1 MRQEHFTGPRAVVTG
16 TNRIALS
23 VARSL
28 GRRGIPVLLVRT
40 LDHDVASVSRYVT
53 QRGAWDGKQCNR
65 VDDLLELADGD
76 APGGSVL
83 VPSDDEEAALMAR
96 HHEELGRRFRLTV
109 PPWPILRLGYDK
121 REMHRLATSLGLD
134 QPRTYTPADEREV
147 AELDCPFPAVIKP
160 SVKPK
165 RNALTQAKAW
175 RVDDRSSLLR
185 RYAEACRLVDPQTIM
200 IQELVPGDGTVQL
213 SFAALC
219 ENGRVMASLT
229 ARRRR
234 QYPVDFGRN
243 STLVETIEDEVVG
256 RAARDLLAAMR
267 WTGVVEVEFKR
278 DPRTGRTLL
287 LDVNTRGWTWQA
299 LGGRAGVDFPY
310 LLWRM
315 TSGRDVPAI
324 VAAPG
329 ERWVR
334 VAPDFLAALEEMRRG
349 RLSPREYVASLRGP
363 VEFAV
368 MAPDDPV
375 PVLATPFLQGYRLG
389 RRVVRR
395 RSS

>member
-1 MRQEHFTGPRAVVTG
+1 V
-16 TNRIALS
+16 
-23 VARSL
+23 
-28 GRRGIPVLLVRT
+28 
-40 LDHDVASVSRYVT
+40 
-53 QRGAWDGKQCNR
+53 
-65 VDDLLELADGD
+65 
-76 APGGSVL
+76 
-83 VPSDDEEAALMAR
+83 
-96 HHEELGRRFRLTV
+96 
-109 PPWPILRLGYDK
+109 
-121 REMHRLATSLGLD
+121 
-134 QPRTYTPADEREV
+134 
-147 AELDCPFPAVIKP
+147 
-160 SVKPK
+160 
-165 RNALTQAKAW
+165 
-175 RVDDRSSLLR
+175 
-185 RYAEACRLVDPQTIM
+185 EACRLVDPQTIM
-200 IQELVPGDGTVQL
+200 IQELVPGDGTVRL

-243 STLVETIEDEVVG
+243 STLVETIEDDVVA

-315 TSGRDVPAI
+315 TSGRDVPAM

-334 VAPDFLAALEEMRRG
+334 VAPDLLAALEEMRRG

-363 VEFAV
+363 IEFAV

-389 RRVVRR
+389 RRLVGR

>member
-1 MRQEHFTGPRAVVTG
+1 VV
-16 TNRIALS
+16 
-23 VARSL
+23 
-28 GRRGIPVLLVRT
+28 LVRT

-53 QRGAWDGKQCNR
+53 TRGAWNGKQR
-65 VDDLLELADGD
+65 RLVDDLLALADGNG
-76 APGGSVL
+76 AERPVL

-96 HHEELGRRFRLTV
+96 HHEALGRRFRLTV
-109 PPWPILRLGYDK
+109 PPWPVLRLGYDK
-121 REMHRLATSLGLD
+121 REMHRLAQSLGLD
-134 QPRTYTPADEREV
+134 QPWTRTPADAREV
-147 AELDCPFPAVIKP
+147 AGLDCPLPAVIKP

-175 RVDDRSSLLR
+175 RVDDRSSLLQ
-185 RYAEACRLVDPQTIM
+185 RYAEACRLVDPTTIM
-200 IQELVPGDGTVQL
+200 IQELVPGDGTMQL
-213 SFAALC
+213 SYAALC
-219 ENGRVMASLT
+219 EDGRVIASLT

-243 STLVETIEDEVVG
+243 STFVETIEDEVVA

-278 DPRTGRTLL
+278 DPRSDRTLL

-310 LLWRM
+310 LLWRLAA
-315 TSGRDVPAI
+315 GRDVPSI

-334 VAPDFLAALEEMRRG
+334 VAPDLLAALEEMRRG
-349 RLSPREYVASLRGP
+349 RLSPRDYVASLRGP
-363 VEFAV
+363 LEYAV

-375 PVLATPFLQGYRLG
+375 PVLATPLLQGYRLG

-395 RSS
+395 RGS